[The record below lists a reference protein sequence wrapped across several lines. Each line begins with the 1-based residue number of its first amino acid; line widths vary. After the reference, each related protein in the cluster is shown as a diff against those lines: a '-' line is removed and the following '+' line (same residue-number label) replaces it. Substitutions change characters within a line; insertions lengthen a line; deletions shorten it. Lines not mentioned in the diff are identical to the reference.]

1 MTLILQG
8 MRRSG
13 TTIVYDALDQD
24 PGLTLWYEP
33 LAALLRPNIGGGS
46 GEREVDVQER
56 IRNERE
62 AFVKARNGIA
72 YDDLNF
78 GAPRDATLEFERRF
92 PSGVSAYLRHL
103 LDRPGPVA
111 AKFTRLYAK
120 VPAIHEIV
128 PQAGFVLLVRDPRAV
143 VVSYLFGKNRRNEKH
158 ASPLEVFFGRRT
170 ERSAWSSLP
179 ISELVRRE
187 YADEGLPEPTDL
199 ERLLLIWRFT
209 FERTWSD
216 AKATYG
222 DRAIIVRHEDFCADP
237 IRELRRMYE
246 LDGRPVPDAV
256 AGWAREHVRA
266 PGAIHAEDDPR
277 WGESIRRM
285 RLSEALRAAYPG
297 YLSDL
302 AGRDSV

>member
-1 MTLILQG
+1 MTLVLQG

-24 PGLTLWYEP
+24 PDLSLWYEP
-33 LAALLRPNIGGGS
+33 LAAARKPAVGGGS
-46 GEREVDVQER
+46 GAREIDVFERVR
-56 IRNERE
+56 AARE
-62 AFVKARNGIA
+62 AFLAMRAGVT
-72 YDDLNF
+72 YDDLNL
-78 GAPRDATLEFERRF
+78 GAPRDASLEFDRGI
-92 PSGVSAYLRHL
+92 PPLVADYLRFL
-103 LDRPGPVA
+103 FERPGPVA
-111 AKFTRLYAK
+111 AKFTRLFAK

-209 FERTWSD
+209 FERAWSD

-237 IRELRRMYE
+237 DRELGRIHD
-246 LDGRPVPDAV
+246 LDDRPVPEAV
-256 AGWAREHVRA
+256 GRWARAHVRE
-266 PGAIHAEDDPR
+266 PRPLHAEGDPR
-277 WGESIRRM
+277 WTESFRRM
-285 RLSEALRAAYPG
+285 GVERALEIAG
-297 YLSDL
+297 YRGDSC
-302 AGRDSV
+302 GRPAID